1 MLEQMMQ
8 NHPVLFNSLQVKLP
22 LFPTLSGGKDRGELF
37 TRSLLLSIDAIQWDN
52 KISVA
57 NRATDP
63 NR

>member
-1 MLEQMMQ
+1 MLEVME

-22 LFPTLSGGKDRGELF
+22 QFPPLSGGEDGGELF
-37 TRSLLLSIDAIQWDN
+37 MCSLLLSVAAIQWDN
-52 KISVA
+52 KISSA